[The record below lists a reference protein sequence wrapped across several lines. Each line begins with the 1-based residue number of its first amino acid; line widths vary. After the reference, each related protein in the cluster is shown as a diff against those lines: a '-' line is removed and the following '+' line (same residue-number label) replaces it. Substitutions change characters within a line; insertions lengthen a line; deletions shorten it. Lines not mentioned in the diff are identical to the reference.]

1 LPTASS
7 GDRRPMKQ
15 FFGKLKRFCLSLCE
29 RLRNWR
35 ISRAYSI
42 GYHRGLV
49 KGLRIKGRWDL

>member
-1 LPTASS
+1 
-7 GDRRPMKQ
+7 MKQ